1 MKIIDIQQYK
11 TKYGGV
17 CRKWRLIFFH
27 DQLNSSSQKNVRK
40 KIHKPSRYILK
51 IFTYISSKLTL
62 LGSACKNVG
71 GFAAELDAAS
81 ILSSI
86 DSYLQFERFDVFSR
100 RDKHARR

>member
-1 MKIIDIQQYK
+1 M
-11 TKYGGV
+11 
-17 CRKWRLIFFH
+17 C
-27 DQLNSSSQKNVRK
+27 
-40 KIHKPSRYILK
+40 IHNIS
-51 IFTYISSKLTL
+51 TYISSKLTL